1 MLSAKTAS
9 AESNQSPRR
18 KQRDIKLATLL
29 SSGVF
34 DPRGSRQI
42 SMHAWLPGSLPAEIN
57 Q

>member
-9 AESNQSPRR
+9 AESNQRPRR
-18 KQRDIKLATLL
+18 KQRDIRLATLL

-34 DPRGSRQI
+34 GPCGSRQI
-42 SMHAWLPGSLPAEIN
+42 AMQAWLPGSLPAEIN